1 MTKADRYMYDM
12 INRIQR
18 EGYCDINPRPKYA
31 DGAPAH
37 TLSVNH
43 TFRSYDLAKGE
54 FPICTLRPQAWKTG
68 IKEILAI
75 YQNQSN
81 EISEFERLGCGWWK
95 DWALEDGTIGKAY
108 PYNLESH
115 RPNEMKKTVK
125 KVARRIIDPSYGL
138 PAPVKI
144 FPEQQCEDNT
154 IYLNRYKVIGI
165 DKEKSANSRQK
176 YYKVQFISNNFVSSM
191 RKDIIGKSNG
201 INPYDRTVYNIGYL
215 GEYKTVN
222 NFTVDELEILKDK
235 WENMMRRSYSK
246 AYKNTHDTY
255 DDVFVHSDW
264 HSFEQF
270 LRDVREIPQ
279 YFLARED
286 GFKGWDL
293 DKDYYG
299 SNAYSKYTC
308 VFLKHQENSLYA
320 DTSGCYE
327 ILNNETNKKFYE
339 INISEFANTIG
350 GRQSNVRRGIATSG
364 RFKHFTFE
372 FLPNT
377 DDYVYRYELSRNQV
391 IELIKDIQNNP
402 YGRRHIM
409 SFWHWANID
418 KKSLVECAYE
428 TIWNVRGK
436 YLDMMLVQR
445 SGDMLTASG
454 PGGINEIQYAA
465 LLMMIARHTGY
476 KPGVFSHVV
485 ANEQIYDRHM
495 DAAREMVARYS
506 ARDLKEKHAWDN
518 GYQGDDNYQL
528 FQRPRM
534 ELNFEKTNFY
544 DMTIEDFE
552 LFDYYPTKPQLKLEL
567 GI

>member
-1 MTKADRYMYDM
+1 MTKADKYMDRD
-12 INRIQR
+12 IHHIIQD
-18 EGYCDINPRPKYA
+18 GYKDENPRPHYA
-31 DGAPAH
+31 DGTPAH
-37 TLSVNH
+37 TFSVNH
-43 TFRSYDLAKGE
+43 VLRTYDLSAGE
-54 FPICTLRPQAWKTG
+54 FPICTLRPIAWKTG
-68 IKEILAI
+68 IKEMMAI

-81 EISEFERLGCGWWK
+81 KISEFERLGCGWWK

-115 RPNEMKKTVK
+115 RPNEMKKTIK
-125 KVARRIIDPSYGL
+125 KINRRIIDPSYGV
-138 PAPVKI
+138 PTSVKV
-144 FPEQQCEDNT
+144 FPEQQCENDT

-165 DKEKSANSRQK
+165 DEEKSANSRQK
-176 YYKVQFISNNFVSSM
+176 YYKIQFISNNFISSI
-191 RKDIIGKSNG
+191 RKDTIGKSNG
-201 INPYDRTVYNIGYL
+201 INPYDRTVYGVGYL

-222 NFTVDELEILKDK
+222 NFTEDELKILKDK

-246 AYKNTHDTY
+246 AYKDSHDTY
-255 DDVFVHSDW
+255 DNVFVHSEW

-286 GFKGWDL
+286 NFKGWDL

-299 SNAYSKYTC
+299 SNAYSKNTC

-327 ILNNETNKKFYE
+327 ILDENTNNKFYE
-339 INISEFANTIG
+339 INISEFANVIG
-350 GRQSNVRRGIATSG
+350 SRQSNVQRGISTQG
-364 RFKHFTFE
+364 KFKNFTFT

-391 IELIKDIQNNP
+391 IELIKDIQSNP

-436 YLDMMLVQR
+436 YLDMAMIQR

-454 PGGINEIQYAA
+454 AGGINEIQYAA

-476 KPGVFSHVV
+476 EPGVFTHFV
-485 ANEQIYDRHM
+485 ANEQIYDRHFE
-495 DAAREMVARYS
+495 AANEIFLRYS
-506 ARDLKEKHAWDN
+506 DIYYKTDEKI
-518 GYQGDDNYQL
+518 
-528 FQRPRM
+528 PRLI
-534 ELNFEKTNFY
+534 LNPEKTNFY
-544 DMTIEDFE
+544 DMTIDDFTME
-552 LFDYYPTKPQLKLEL
+552 NYDPIKPQLKLEL

>member
-1 MTKADRYMYDM
+1 MTLTKADKYMVEM
-12 INRIQR
+12 IHHIQ
-18 EGYCDINPRPKYA
+18 EHGYKDINPRPKYA
-31 DGAPAH
+31 DGTPAH
-37 TLSVNH
+37 TISVNH
-43 TFRSYDLAKGE
+43 TFRTYDLSKGE

-68 IKEILAI
+68 IREIMAI

-81 EISEFERLGCGWWK
+81 NISEFERLGCGWWK
-95 DWALEDGTIGKAY
+95 DWALEDGTIGRAY

-115 RPNEMKKTVK
+115 RPNEMKKIVK
-125 KVARRIIDPSYGL
+125 KITRRIVDPSCGL
-138 PAPVKI
+138 PLPVKI
-144 FPEQQCEDNT
+144 FPEQQCENDT
-154 IYLNRYKVIGI
+154 VYLNRYKVIGL

-176 YYKVQFISNNFVSSM
+176 YYKIQFISNNFVSSI
-191 RKDIIGKSNG
+191 RKDTIGKSNG

-215 GEYKTVN
+215 GEYKTVK
-222 NFTVDELEILKDK
+222 NFTEDELEILKDK

-246 AYKNTHDTY
+246 PYKESHDTY
-255 DDVFVHSDW
+255 DDVFVHSEW

-286 GFKGWDL
+286 NFKGWDL

-299 SNAYSKYTC
+299 SNAYSKNTC

-327 ILNNETNKKFYE
+327 ILDCETGKKFFE

-350 GRQSNVRRGIATSG
+350 SKQSHVQRGISTSG
-364 RFKHFTFE
+364 KFKNFIFE

-391 IELIKDIQNNP
+391 VELIKDIQNNP
-402 YGRRHIM
+402 YGRRHII

-428 TIWNVRGK
+428 TIWNVRGE

-454 PGGINEIQYAA
+454 PGGINEVQYAA
-465 LLMMIARHTGY
+465 LLMMIAAHTGY
-476 KPGVFSHVV
+476 KPGVFTHVV
-485 ANEQIYDRHM
+485 ANEQIYDRHF
-495 DAAREMVARYS
+495 DAADEMLVRAATPWEQDTLYGIPY
-506 ARDLKEKHAWDN
+506 LYIKEN
-518 GYQGDDNYQL
+518 VN
-528 FQRPRM
+528 
-534 ELNFEKTNFY
+534 NFY
-544 DMTIEDFE
+544 DMTIDDFVMTN
-552 LFDYYPTKPQLKLEL
+552 YNPIKPQLRLEL

>member
-1 MTKADRYMYDM
+1 MKINKADKYMSKM
-12 INRIQR
+12 ILKIMN
-18 EGYCDINPRPKYA
+18 EGYKDINPRPHYA

-37 TLSVNH
+37 TFSINH
-43 TFRSYDLAKGE
+43 TFRQYDLNAGE
-54 FPICTLRPQAWKTG
+54 FPICTLRPIAWKTG
-68 IKEILAI
+68 IKEMMAI

-81 EISEFERLGCGWWK
+81 KISEFERLGCGWWK

-125 KVARRIIDPSYGL
+125 KIARRIIDSSCGL
-138 PAPVKI
+138 PVPVKV
-144 FPEQQCEDNT
+144 FPEQQCENDT

-165 DKEKSANSRQK
+165 DEEKSANSRQK
-176 YYKVQFISNNFVSSM
+176 YYKIQFISNNFVSSI
-191 RKDIIGKSNG
+191 RKDTIGKSNG
-201 INPYDRTVYNIGYL
+201 INPYDRTVYGIGYL

-222 NFTVDELEILKDK
+222 NFTEDELEILKDK

-246 AYKNTHDTY
+246 AYKDSHDTY
-255 DDVFVHSDW
+255 NDVFVHSEW

-270 LRDVREIPQ
+270 LRDIKEIPQ

-286 GFKGWDL
+286 NFKGWDL

-299 SNAYSKYTC
+299 SNAYSKNTC

-327 ILNNETNKKFYE
+327 ILDKETNKKFYE
-339 INISEFANTIG
+339 INISDFAKVIG
-350 GRQSNVRRGIATSG
+350 SRQSSVQRGISTSG
-364 RFKHFTFE
+364 KFKNFIFT

-391 IELIKDIQNNP
+391 IELIKDIQTNP

-428 TIWNVRGK
+428 TIWNVRGE
-436 YLDMMLVQR
+436 YLDMMMVQR

-454 PGGINEIQYAA
+454 PGGINEVQYAA

-476 KPGVFSHVV
+476 KPGVFSHIV
-485 ANEQIYDRHM
+485 ANEQIYDRHFE
-495 DAAREMVARYS
+495 AAEEILSRYYS
-506 ARDLKEKHAWDN
+506 YTDEN
-518 GYQGDDNYQL
+518 GLSLPIYQPKL
-528 FQRPRM
+528 I
-534 ELNFEKTNFY
+534 LNPEKTNFY
-544 DMTIEDFE
+544 DMTIDDFVME
-552 LFDYYPTKPQLKLEL
+552 NYFPIKPQLKLEL